1 MKTVAVH
8 DGTFHADEV
17 LAVAILRLLYPKIKI
32 IRTRDP
38 EKFNKAD
45 FRVDVGRR
53 YNPKTGDFDHHQNE
67 FNEKRKN
74 KIPYASAGLVWKHFG
89 MKLVN
94 SKEGFD
100 YIEEKIIQLLDAEDN
115 GVQTYSNE
123 IVHPYTLGNVIVSFN
138 PNWQKRNSDKD
149 KLFEKSVL
157 FTKNL
162 LKREIDFAN
171 GMIKANKII
180 KEAISKS
187 NGEYIVLDHLIPWK
201 KTVITKSNIKF
212 VVHKQSDG
220 NWFAS
225 AVPVKENSFESRKLF
240 PRKWAGLEGKEL
252 TQITGVEDS
261 IFCHKNL
268 FAAVAKSKEGVIK
281 LVEMALKEKK
291 S

>member
-8 DGTFHADEV
+8 NGTFHADDV

-67 FNEKRKN
+67 FNKKRKN
-74 KIPYASAGLVWKHFG
+74 GIPYASAGLVWKHFG
-89 MKLVN
+89 MKFVN
-94 SKEGFD
+94 SKEGFN
-100 YIEEKIIQLLDAEDN
+100 YIDGKIIQILDAEDN
-115 GVQTYSNE
+115 GVQTYSTE

-138 PNWQKRNSDKD
+138 PNWQRRDSNKD
-149 KLFEKSVL
+149 KLFEKATL

-171 GMIKANKII
+171 GMTKADKII
-180 KEAISKS
+180 KDTISKS
-187 NGEYIVLDHLIPWK
+187 NGKYLVLDHVMPWK
-201 KTVITKSNIKF
+201 KIVINNSNIKF
-212 VVHKQSDG
+212 VLHQQSDG
-220 NWFAS
+220 DWFAS
-225 AVPVKENSFESRKLF
+225 AVPVKENSFENRKLF
-240 PRKWAGLEGKEL
+240 PKKWAGLAGKEL
-252 TQITGVEDS
+252 AQITGVEDS

-268 FAAVAKSKEGVIK
+268 FAAGAKSKEGAIK

-291 S
+291 